1 MVKRSFGAEDAGNAV
16 DGPALKSRL
25 FLMTDTQSAIVGRT
39 LGRYQLLA
47 SVARGGMGQVWLGRL
62 QGARGFHKLVAVKTL
77 LPAADQTGRFER
89 MLLEEARI
97 ASLIHHANV
106 VHTLELG
113 EDDGTLYLVMEWV
126 DGEPLTHVLAKAK
139 ERGGL
144 PREIAANIIGQTLRG
159 LHAAHELSDPTGA
172 SLGVVHRD
180 VSPHNVLITYS
191 GTAKLLDFGIAKAT
205 KQKSVATVT
214 GEVKG
219 KFAYMAPEQVLG
231 TTIDRRTDLF
241 AIGIMLYTLTVG
253 RHPFKHHNDAG
264 VLNAITNDVAAPRPS
279 SFVADYPPALEAV
292 VMKALEKDI
301 ERRFA
306 TAEEMRL
313 ALELALPAAAVSGD
327 AAVGKYIGE
336 LLGENAK
343 ARREAVRRTL
353 LRADENVP
361 SSGTPFP
368 NGGQSVGSLGAV
380 AVGRRG
386 TGSGVSVPGLGA
398 PTGSGMAV
406 RTSPH
411 LDSKLPLAR
420 SRKRYQAA
428 LLAAVAVA
436 GIALFVA
443 VNALKARPGALGSPQ
458 AAASPVVATAEPV
471 DAPRPAP
478 PPSEVPDAGAASEP
492 VSAAPAASSAA
503 KPAPAPA
510 PRTKPKREA
519 KSREPDLIAPDYAR

>member
-1 MVKRSFGAEDAGNAV
+1 
-16 DGPALKSRL
+16 
-25 FLMTDTQSAIVGRT
+25 MTDTQSAIAGRT

-47 SVARGGMGQVWLGRL
+47 TVARGGMGQVWLGRL

-126 DGEPLTHVLAKAK
+126 DGEPLTHVLTKAK

-144 PREIAANIIGQTLRG
+144 PRDIASNLIDQTLRG
-159 LHAAHELSDPTGA
+159 LHAAHELCDPSGA

-180 VSPHNVLITYS
+180 VSPHNVLVTYT

-205 KQKSVATVT
+205 KQKSTATVT

-264 VLNAITNDVAAPRPS
+264 VLNAITNDVPAPRPS
-279 SFVADYPPALEAV
+279 TFVADYPPALEAV

-313 ALELALPAAAVSGD
+313 ALELAVPAAAASGD
-327 AAVGKYIGE
+327 AAVGKFIGE
-336 LLGENAK
+336 LLGESAT

-353 LRADENVP
+353 LRADTQSP
-361 SSGTPFP
+361 GGTPFP
-368 NGGQSVGSLGAV
+368 SGAQSVGSLGAV
-380 AVGRRG
+380 AVDRRG
-386 TGSGVSVPGLGA
+386 TGSGVSLA
-398 PTGSGMAV
+398 GSGVVSSPIVTGRAGV
-406 RTSPH
+406 R
-411 LDSKLPLAR
+411 LDSKLPIAR

-428 LLAAVAVA
+428 LAAAVAVA
-436 GIALFVA
+436 GVALFVA
-443 VNALKARPGALGSPQ
+443 AKAVMVPPGATGSTP
-458 AAASPVVATAEPV
+458 AAASPVVATAEPIE
-471 DAPRPAP
+471 APRPTP
-478 PPSEVPDAGAASEP
+478 VSPVTPDAGMTSQSE
-492 VSAAPAASSAA
+492 
-503 KPAPAPA
+503 PAPAPA
-510 PRTKPKREA
+510 VTSAKPLSAPAPRAAAKPKRDT
-519 KSREPDLIAPDYAR
+519 KSPGAVDLIAPDYAR